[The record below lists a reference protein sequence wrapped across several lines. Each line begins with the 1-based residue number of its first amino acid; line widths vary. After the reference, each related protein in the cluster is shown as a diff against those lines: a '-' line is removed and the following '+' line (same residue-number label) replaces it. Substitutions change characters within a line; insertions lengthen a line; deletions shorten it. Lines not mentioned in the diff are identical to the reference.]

1 MVPPYRYTRRVHHV
15 LLNLRR
21 AGPKSLPIT
30 FWAMGIA
37 AGTVAYNTE
46 SLANRLQNDSKKD
59 IQWPQTRATIT
70 DPNHGKSD
78 RSSQLRSSERKEF
91 ELEKQTARQSLQ
103 SPNVHPSSII
113 KDEDSTAWANFATG
127 ITKARASISSI
138 EWTSIGD
145 SIADFIL
152 PDWAKLLPGYIIK
165 LQKEM
170 SMAPGS
176 LADLIW
182 DEAHNAEINPEIEW
196 NAVVRV
202 SNEICTEERTFVQ
215 NRKKH
220 TCKALAYYLDLPER
234 DIHPDDVPTIAV
246 CGSGG
251 GLRALV
257 AGTGSY
263 LCAQEAGL
271 FDCVTYTA
279 GVSGSCWL
287 QALYYSTIGAQ
298 NHARLIEHLKSR
310 LGVHIAFPPTA
321 LSLLTSAPTDKF
333 LISGFV
339 EKLKGDRDADFGLVD
354 IYGLLLGTRLLVPKG
369 ELGVDDRDLKISNQ
383 RTYIQE
389 GQNPMPIYTAIRHEI
404 PLEVVRSEAEK
415 AQGKK
420 VEDKKEEAKRE
431 AWFQWFEFTPYEF
444 WCEELEAGIPTWSI
458 GRAFENGRSK
468 YGEEGLGLPELRM
481 PLLMGIW
488 GSAFCATLSHYY
500 KEIRPVLKGL
510 AGFGGIDDLIEERNE
525 DLIKLHPIDAASI
538 PNCFLGMHDQLPP
551 TCPASVLSA
560 SHLKLMDAGM
570 SNNLPIYP
578 LLRPGRE
585 IEILIAFD
593 ASADIKNENWLS
605 VADGYARQ
613 RGIKGWP
620 VGAGWPKSD
629 APLSHLAEELDA
641 AQATSVQ
648 QAAGKIAE
656 VRGSQQATGTQSANS
671 HEAPNDANVE
681 GLGYCNVWVG
691 STAERK
697 TATEPPQSKLVKEG
711 WELMDADAGLTVIY
725 FPFLP
730 NPRIRGVDPNTSDFM
745 STWNF
750 IYTPEEIDKVVA
762 LARANFEQGQ
772 EQTKRA
778 VRAVY
783 ERKKKRREQ
792 REERQ
797 SQKRWRKKILSNGD
811 HFS

>member
-1 MVPPYRYTRRVHHV
+1 MGLAVGPLAYT
-15 LLNLRR
+15 
-21 AGPKSLPIT
+21 T
-30 FWAMGIA
+30 
-37 AGTVAYNTE
+37 GTLGKT
-46 SLANRLQNDSKKD
+46 LHNDSKDD
-59 IQWPQTRATIT
+59 IKWPHTRAIVTERK
-70 DPNHGKSD
+70 HGESACTT
-78 RSSQLRSSERKEF
+78 RLESNERKEA
-91 ELEKQTARQSLQ
+91 ELRKQISRQSLQ
-103 SPNVHPSSII
+103 SPEVHPDATL
-113 KDEDSTAWANFATG
+113 KERDRTAWASFTTG
-127 ITKARASISSI
+127 INDARASISSI
-138 EWTSIGD
+138 EWGSIGD
-145 SIADFIL
+145 NIADFIL
-152 PDWAKLLPGYIIK
+152 PNWAKLLPGYIIK

-182 DEAHNAEINPEIEW
+182 DEAHNADINPEIEW
-196 NAVVRV
+196 DATVRV
-202 SNEICTEERTFVQ
+202 SNEICAEEKSFVRH
-215 NRKKH
+215 RKEH
-220 TCKALAYYLDLPER
+220 TTKALARYLDLPEK
-234 DIHPDDVPTIAV
+234 DVHPDDVPTIAI

-263 LCAQEAGL
+263 LCAQETGL

-287 QALYYSTIGAQ
+287 QTLYNSTIGAQ
-298 NHARLIEHLKSR
+298 NYARLIEHLKSR

-339 EKLKGDRDADFGLVD
+339 EKLKGDIDADFGLVD
-354 IYGLLLGTRLLVPKG
+354 IYGLLLGARLLVPRG
-369 ELGVDDRDLKISNQ
+369 ELGVDDRDLKVSNQ
-383 RTYIQE
+383 RTYVQG
-389 GQNPMPIYTAIRHEI
+389 GQNPLPIYTVIRHEI
-404 PLEVVRSEAEK
+404 PVEREKIEAK
-415 AQGKK
+415 DCQSKT
-420 VEDKKEEAKRE
+420 VEDTKEKAKRE
-431 AWFQWFEFTPYEF
+431 AWFQWFELTPYEF
-444 WCEELEAGIPTWSI
+444 WCEELEAGIPTWSV
-458 GRAFENGRSK
+458 GRTFENGRSK
-468 YGEEGLGLPELRM
+468 YGEQGLGLPELRT

-500 KEIRPVLKGL
+500 KEIRPILKGL
-510 AGFGGIDDLIEERNE
+510 AGFSGIDGLIEERDE

-538 PNCFLGMHDQLPP
+538 PNCFLGMGNQLPP

-585 IEILIAFD
+585 VEILIAFD
-593 ASADIKNENWLS
+593 ASADIKNQNWLS

-613 RGIKGWP
+613 RGFKGWP
-620 VGAGWPKSD
+620 VGAGWPKPDSQHSQVV
-629 APLSHLAEELDA
+629 AELDT
-641 AQATSVQ
+641 AQATSPQEASAKV
-648 QAAGKIAE
+648 AE
-656 VRGSQQATGTQSANS
+656 VRDSQQATGKELENS
-671 HEAPNDANVE
+671 VRVSKDANIE
-681 GLGYCNVWVG
+681 DLGFCNVWVG
-691 STAERK
+691 STSERK
-697 TATEPPQSKLVKEG
+697 STEEPPQSKRVTEG
-711 WELMDADAGLTVIY
+711 WELMGPDAGLTVIY

-730 NPRIRGVDPNTSDFM
+730 NPKVEGVDPSTSDFM

-772 EQTKRA
+772 DQTKRA

-783 ERKKKRREQ
+783 ERKKKRREEL
-792 REERQ
+792 EERQ
-797 SQKRWRKKILSNGD
+797 SQRRWRKKILMDGD